1 MLWFGA
7 QPEMMNIK
15 LLESKAGAVWAGQAL
30 PEFPLQF
37 PGLAEPKPRPEAQPD
52 AVPKKASIPERVE
65 TIKRAPPPSSSLPTW
80 TPGRQLQTLPSST
93 WPTAGL
99 AERLPDAVGGV
110 AGWVPWAE
118 VTAPGAVLGAGAWGG
133 MCLAGPGASCPH

>member
-15 LLESKAGAVWAGQAL
+15 LLESKAGAVWAGQAH
-30 PEFPLQF
+30 PEFPLHF

-65 TIKRAPPPSSSLPTW
+65 TIKRAPAPSSSLSTW
-80 TPGRQLQTLPSST
+80 NPGRQLQMLPSST

-99 AERLPDAVGGV
+99 AERLPDAAGGV
-110 AGWVPWAE
+110 AG
-118 VTAPGAVLGAGAWGG
+118 
-133 MCLAGPGASCPH
+133 